1 MNDYTN
7 PFVVAAAAPAA
18 RADFYRKT
26 YMLVA
31 ASCAVFGLVLAGTL
45 SMPAV
50 VNPLTQLFFGGG
62 ALGWLLVLAA
72 FWGISMLANRLAF
85 GGASEGTQLA
95 GLGIYIVAEAL
106 LFAPM
111 LNVLMMQ
118 FGDATLSEIVAP
130 AAVSTLLLAGG
141 LTATVFMTKTDFSFL
156 DRHVVHHRDDGLHLR
171 RDSLPDVDGEDA
183 VPPRPA
189 RRSRADYLRRRRHA
203 VLVPDHDFRVPPRMT
218 PTGALFASAFPR
230 HSPFPCRPARE
241 RFFLSRGFRRF
252 FDVREAGCASGTE

>member
-72 FWGISMLANRLAF
+72 FWGISMLAYRLAF
-85 GGASEGTQLA
+85 GVASEGTQLA

-111 LNVLMMQ
+111 LNVLMMR

-156 DRHVVHHRDDGLHLR
+156 RAFVSIGFFVALGAVVLL
-171 RDSLPDVDGEDA
+171 
-183 VPPRPA
+183 
-189 RRSRADYLRRRRHA
+189 
-203 VLVPDHDFRVPPRMT
+203 
-218 PTGALFASAFPR
+218 ALFGGGIGTWFIIAMTVFISVVILYQTWMVKTQFRPDQHVGAALIIFAGVATLFWYLIMIFASR
-230 HSPFPCRPARE
+230 RE
-241 RFFLSRGFRRF
+241 
-252 FDVREAGCASGTE
+252 

>member
-111 LNVLMMQ
+111 LNVLMMR

-156 DRHVVHHRDDGLHLR
+156 RAFVSIGFFVALGAVVLL
-171 RDSLPDVDGEDA
+171 
-183 VPPRPA
+183 
-189 RRSRADYLRRRRHA
+189 
-203 VLVPDHDFRVPPRMT
+203 
-218 PTGALFASAFPR
+218 ALFGGGIGTWFIIAMTVFISVAILYQTWVVKTQFRPDQHVGAALIIFAGVATLFWYLIMIFASR
-230 HSPFPCRPARE
+230 RE
-241 RFFLSRGFRRF
+241 
-252 FDVREAGCASGTE
+252 

>member
-7 PFVVAAAAPAA
+7 PFVVAAAAPAT

-118 FGDATLSEIVAP
+118 FGEATLSEIVAP

-156 DRHVVHHRDDGLHLR
+156 RAFVSIGFVVALGAIVLLTLFGGGIGTWFIIAMTIFLSVAILYQTWVVKTQFRPDQHVGAALIIFAGVATLFW
-171 RDSLPDVDGEDA
+171 
-183 VPPRPA
+183 
-189 RRSRADYLRRRRHA
+189 YLI
-203 VLVPDHDFRVPPRMT
+203 MI
-218 PTGALFASAFPR
+218 FASR
-230 HSPFPCRPARE
+230 RE
-241 RFFLSRGFRRF
+241 
-252 FDVREAGCASGTE
+252 

>member
-118 FGDATLSEIVAP
+118 FGEATLSEIVAP

-156 DRHVVHHRDDGLHLR
+156 RAFVSIGFFVALGAVVLL
-171 RDSLPDVDGEDA
+171 
-183 VPPRPA
+183 
-189 RRSRADYLRRRRHA
+189 
-203 VLVPDHDFRVPPRMT
+203 
-218 PTGALFASAFPR
+218 ALFGGGIGTWFIIAMTVFISVVILYQTWMVKTQFRPDQHVGAALIIFAGVATLFWYLIMIFASR
-230 HSPFPCRPARE
+230 RE
-241 RFFLSRGFRRF
+241 
-252 FDVREAGCASGTE
+252 

>member
-31 ASCAVFGLVLAGTL
+31 AACAVFGLVLAGTL

-118 FGDATLSEIVAP
+118 FGEATLSEIVAP

-156 DRHVVHHRDDGLHLR
+156 RAFVSIGFVVALG
-171 RDSLPDVDGEDA
+171 A
-183 VPPRPA
+183 I
-189 RRSRADYLRRRRHA
+189 
-203 VLVPDHDFRVPPRMT
+203 VLL
-218 PTGALFASAFPR
+218 ALFGGGIGTWFIIAMTI
-230 HSPFPCRPARE
+230 
-241 RFFLSRGFRRF
+241 FLSVAILYQTWVVKTQFRPDQHVGAALVIFAGVATLFWYLIMIFASR
-252 FDVREAGCASGTE
+252 RE

>member
-111 LNVLMMQ
+111 LNVLMMR

-156 DRHVVHHRDDGLHLR
+156 RAFVSIGFVVALG
-171 RDSLPDVDGEDA
+171 A
-183 VPPRPA
+183 V
-189 RRSRADYLRRRRHA
+189 
-203 VLVPDHDFRVPPRMT
+203 VLL
-218 PTGALFASAFPR
+218 ALFGGGIGTWFIIAMTVFISVVILYQTWMVKTQF
-230 HSPFPCRPARE
+230 RPDQHVGAALIIFAGVATLFWYLIMIFVSRRE
-241 RFFLSRGFRRF
+241 
-252 FDVREAGCASGTE
+252 

>member
-111 LNVLMMQ
+111 LNVLMMR

-156 DRHVVHHRDDGLHLR
+156 RAFVSIGFVVALG
-171 RDSLPDVDGEDA
+171 A
-183 VPPRPA
+183 V
-189 RRSRADYLRRRRHA
+189 
-203 VLVPDHDFRVPPRMT
+203 VLL
-218 PTGALFASAFPR
+218 ALF
-230 HSPFPCRPARE
+230 
-241 RFFLSRGFRRF
+241 G
-252 FDVREAGCASGTE
+252 GGSGTWFIIAMTVFISVGSLSQTWMVKTQFRPDQHVGAALIIFAGVATLFWYLIMIFASRRE

>member
-62 ALGWLLVLAA
+62 ALGWLLVLAV

-111 LNVLMMQ
+111 LNVLMMR

-156 DRHVVHHRDDGLHLR
+156 RAFVSIGFVVALG
-171 RDSLPDVDGEDA
+171 A
-183 VPPRPA
+183 V
-189 RRSRADYLRRRRHA
+189 
-203 VLVPDHDFRVPPRMT
+203 VLL
-218 PTGALFASAFPR
+218 ALFGGGIGTWFIIAMTVFISVVILYQTWMVKTQFRPDQHVGAALIIFAGVATLFWYLIMIFASR
-230 HSPFPCRPARE
+230 RE
-241 RFFLSRGFRRF
+241 
-252 FDVREAGCASGTE
+252 

>member
-118 FGDATLSEIVAP
+118 FGEATLSEIVAP

-156 DRHVVHHRDDGLHLR
+156 RAFVSIGFFVALGAVVLL
-171 RDSLPDVDGEDA
+171 
-183 VPPRPA
+183 
-189 RRSRADYLRRRRHA
+189 
-203 VLVPDHDFRVPPRMT
+203 
-218 PTGALFASAFPR
+218 ALFGGGIGTWFIIAMTI
-230 HSPFPCRPARE
+230 
-241 RFFLSRGFRRF
+241 FLSVAILYQTWVVKTQFRPDQHVGAALVIFAGVATLFWYLIMIFASR
-252 FDVREAGCASGTE
+252 RE

>member
-1 MNDYTN
+1 MNDHTN

-50 VNPLTQLFFGGG
+50 VTPLTPLFFGGG

-111 LNVLMMQ
+111 LNVLMMR
-118 FGDATLSEIVAP
+118 FGEATLSEIVAP

-156 DRHVVHHRDDGLHLR
+156 RAFVSIGFFVALGAVVLL
-171 RDSLPDVDGEDA
+171 
-183 VPPRPA
+183 
-189 RRSRADYLRRRRHA
+189 
-203 VLVPDHDFRVPPRMT
+203 
-218 PTGALFASAFPR
+218 ALFGGGIGTWFIIAMTVFISVVILYQTWMVKTQFRPDQHVGAALIIFAGVATLFWYLIMIFASR
-230 HSPFPCRPARE
+230 RE
-241 RFFLSRGFRRF
+241 
-252 FDVREAGCASGTE
+252 

>member
-7 PFVVAAAAPAA
+7 PSVVAAAAPAP
-18 RADFYRKT
+18 RAHSYRET
-26 YMLVA
+26 TNLAA

-111 LNVLMMQ
+111 LNVLMMR

-156 DRHVVHHRDDGLHLR
+156 RAFVSIGFFVALGAVVLL
-171 RDSLPDVDGEDA
+171 
-183 VPPRPA
+183 
-189 RRSRADYLRRRRHA
+189 
-203 VLVPDHDFRVPPRMT
+203 
-218 PTGALFASAFPR
+218 ALFGGGIGTWFIIAMTVFISVVILYQTWMVKTQFRPDQHVGAALIIFAGVATLFWYLIMIFASR
-230 HSPFPCRPARE
+230 RE
-241 RFFLSRGFRRF
+241 
-252 FDVREAGCASGTE
+252 

>member
-111 LNVLMMQ
+111 LNVLMMR

-156 DRHVVHHRDDGLHLR
+156 RAFVSIGFFVALGAVVLL
-171 RDSLPDVDGEDA
+171 
-183 VPPRPA
+183 
-189 RRSRADYLRRRRHA
+189 
-203 VLVPDHDFRVPPRMT
+203 
-218 PTGALFASAFPR
+218 ALFGGGIGTWFIIALTVFISVVILYQTWMVKTQFRPDQHVGAALIIFAGVATLFWYLIMIFASR
-230 HSPFPCRPARE
+230 RE
-241 RFFLSRGFRRF
+241 
-252 FDVREAGCASGTE
+252 

>member
-111 LNVLMMQ
+111 LNVLMMR

-156 DRHVVHHRDDGLHLR
+156 RAFVSIGFFVALGAVVLL
-171 RDSLPDVDGEDA
+171 
-183 VPPRPA
+183 
-189 RRSRADYLRRRRHA
+189 
-203 VLVPDHDFRVPPRMT
+203 
-218 PTGALFASAFPR
+218 ALFGGGIGTWFIIAMTVFISVVILYQTWMVKTQFRPDQHVGAALVIFAGVATLFWYLIMIFASR
-230 HSPFPCRPARE
+230 RE
-241 RFFLSRGFRRF
+241 
-252 FDVREAGCASGTE
+252 

>member
-7 PFVVAAAAPAA
+7 PFVVAAAAPAT

-111 LNVLMMQ
+111 LNVLMMR

-156 DRHVVHHRDDGLHLR
+156 RAFVSIGFVVALG
-171 RDSLPDVDGEDA
+171 A
-183 VPPRPA
+183 V
-189 RRSRADYLRRRRHA
+189 
-203 VLVPDHDFRVPPRMT
+203 VLL
-218 PTGALFASAFPR
+218 ALFGGGIGTWFIIAMTVFISVVILYQTWMVKTQFRPDQHVGAALIIFAGVATLFWYLIMIFASR
-230 HSPFPCRPARE
+230 RE
-241 RFFLSRGFRRF
+241 
-252 FDVREAGCASGTE
+252 